1 MLRASISLGDGGVIT
16 KQSTLYSMQE
26 PVFLKHKFRLHHSSF
41 RTEELRS
48 VYFERKCFLFAKNGV
63 SGSGHITDQ
72 DWWIYFSLP
81 RMLSLKHQ
89 ASIWE

>member
-1 MLRASISLGDGGVIT
+1 MSLGEEILFLLAKYGVT
-16 KQSTLYSMQE
+16 
-26 PVFLKHKFRLHHSSF
+26 
-41 RTEELRS
+41 
-48 VYFERKCFLFAKNGV
+48 
-63 SGSGHITDQ
+63 GSGHITDQ